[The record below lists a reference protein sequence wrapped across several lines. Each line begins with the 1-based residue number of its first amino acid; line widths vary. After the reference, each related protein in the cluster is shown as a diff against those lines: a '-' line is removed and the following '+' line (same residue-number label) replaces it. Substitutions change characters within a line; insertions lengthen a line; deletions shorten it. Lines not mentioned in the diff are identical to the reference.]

1 MDKEEIIHTLI
12 YYNRFFPFMKGD
24 VASIYEKA
32 TTVAQEMLLY
42 KDHKLW
48 ESVNRLHKQL
58 PNYKKFN

>member
-1 MDKEEIIHTLI
+1 
-12 YYNRFFPFMKGD
+12 MKGD